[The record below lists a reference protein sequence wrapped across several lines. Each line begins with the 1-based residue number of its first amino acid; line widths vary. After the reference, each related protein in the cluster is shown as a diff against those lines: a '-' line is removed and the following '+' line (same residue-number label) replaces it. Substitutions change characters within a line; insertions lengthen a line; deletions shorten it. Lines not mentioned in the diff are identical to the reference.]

1 MDSEV
6 SQDAQEYQAAQAAQ
20 AARSAQDAQSQ
31 EDGKKIA
38 QVFIIVILLL
48 IYSAYK
54 TQGTFITKITAF
66 FIYAIV
72 LAIILSYTFLRPGDG
87 DSSMFEDDGSILF
100 LYFLLVDYMMFQGKL
115 SGKLSLFLILLFAYL
130 SYRHKGTILGLFCI
144 FILLY
149 GIYYRIRVYM
159 MMSRSRLARN
169 DPAYIESVKRVRI
182 LTLIITVIVIYMY
195 LKHYKLYLK

>member
-6 SQDAQEYQAAQAAQ
+6 SQEYQAAQ
-20 AARSAQDAQSQ
+20 AARSAQDAQSR

-100 LYFLLVDYMMFQGKL
+100 LYFLLVDYMMFQ
-115 SGKLSLFLILLFAYL
+115 GKLSLFLILLFAYL

>member
-6 SQDAQEYQAAQAAQ
+6 SQEAQEYQAKEAQAAQ
-20 AARSAQDAQSQ
+20 SRV
-31 EDGKKIA
+31 EDGNKEA

-54 TQGTFITKITAF
+54 TQGTFITKIKAF
-66 FIYAIV
+66 FVYAIV
-72 LAIILSYTFLRPGDG
+72 LVIILSYTFLRSG
-87 DSSMFEDDGSILF
+87 DSMLRSADGSIVFFSLF
-100 LYFLLVDYMMFQGKL
+100 FVDYMMF

-159 MMSRSRLARN
+159 MSRSRGDRD

>member
-1 MDSEV
+1 MKT
-6 SQDAQEYQAAQAAQ
+6 
-20 AARSAQDAQSQ
+20 
-31 EDGKKIA
+31 GKKIT
-38 QVFIIVILLL
+38 QVGITVILLL

-72 LAIILSYTFLRPGDG
+72 LAIILSYTIERLGGVDSSMFVGGG
-87 DSSMFEDDGSILF
+87 DSSMMFEDDGSILF
-100 LYFLLVDYMMFQGKL
+100 IYFFVYDYMAFQ
-115 SGKLSLFLILLFAYL
+115 GKLSLFLILLFAYL

-159 MMSRSRLARN
+159 MTNSTNSRRDR
-169 DPAYIESVKRVRI
+169 DAYIESVKRVKRVKI
-182 LTLIITVIVIYMY
+182 LSLIITVIVIYMY